1 MVRHDGFRLSGFA
14 NPDPNY
20 FARSLP
26 VVFCVI
32 AANVLEKPT
41 KVVGLSLLVI
51 FIAVLMTV
59 KNHPYFTIGRGGY
72 IVLARFL
79 VNAIGYFICSLALI
93 TFSVVLPGAFV
104 SERSYGSSFI
114 W

>member
-1 MVRHDGFRLSGFA
+1 MSGFA
-14 NPDPNY
+14 NPDPNG
-20 FARSLP
+20 FARSLL

-41 KVVGLSLLVI
+41 KVVGLLALLVI
-51 FIAVLMTV
+51 FIVVLMTGSR
-59 KNHPYFTIGRGGY
+59 TTLI
-72 IVLARFL
+72 
-79 VNAIGYFICSLALI
+79 SLSVGVVILFWLGLPGNKRYWLFYMFGCFGLF
-93 TFSVVLPGAFV
+93 FSVVLPRRFV